1 MELDRFLVSK
11 IDSDFCVYDKNTEEM
26 FKKWSSPINISLY
39 DTVRL
44 TEQECNDMLPQ
55 IETMKYGGSD
65 LMLSPA
71 LEEFVLHLT
80 GTNEQGVEGYNDIL
94 FKKTMIK
101 DPWTQQGDR
110 ATMILT
116 PVLDAYFFFGNS
128 KVADVVVAM
137 GVFKTEYEEGTTETG
152 TFQRP
157 VWVKDDRLLDDRY
170 LIDHYRYTKMEYLLI
185 QKALYDRPE
194 VFVETRKQMTVDPQ
208 PTKKKRKGKGRRRI
222 VKAVKVLRISEN
234 EFADYTK
241 AHREMTCPCW
251 GVIGHWRNYRSG
263 KRVWISP
270 YRKGKQRHDPAA
282 YSSKEYKM
290 EEIQHA

>member
-11 IDSDFCVYDKNTEEM
+11 IEPDFCFYDANVEEM
-26 FKKWSSPINISLY
+26 LKKWSSPVNLSLF
-39 DTVRL
+39 DMVKL

-71 LEEFVLHLT
+71 LEEFVLHLS

-101 DPWTQQGDR
+101 NPWIQQGDR
-110 ATMILT
+110 ATMTLT

-222 VKAVKVLRISEN
+222 VKVVKVLRISEN

-241 AHREMTCPCW
+241 AHREMSCPCW
-251 GVIGHWRNYRSG
+251 GVIGHWRNYKSG

-270 YRKGKQRHDPAA
+270 YRKGKQRHNPAA

-290 EEIQHA
+290 EEVQHA

>member
-11 IDSDFCVYDKNTEEM
+11 IEPDFCIYDANVEEM
-26 FKKWSSPINISLY
+26 LKKWSSPVNLSLF
-39 DTVRL
+39 DTVKL

-101 DPWTQQGDR
+101 DSWTQQGDR
-110 ATMILT
+110 ATTTLT
-116 PVLDAYFFFGNS
+116 PVLDVYFFFGNS

-137 GVFKTEYEEGTTETG
+137 GVFETQHEEGMSQTG

-157 VWVKDDRLLDDRY
+157 VWMKDDRLLDDRY
-170 LIDHYRYTKMEYLLI
+170 LIDYYRYTKMEYLLI

-194 VFVETRKQMTVDPQ
+194 VFVETRKQMTVDSQ

-222 VKAVKVLRISEN
+222 VKAVKVLRISQE

-251 GVIGHWRNYRSG
+251 GVIGHWRNYKSG

-290 EEIQHA
+290 EEVQHA